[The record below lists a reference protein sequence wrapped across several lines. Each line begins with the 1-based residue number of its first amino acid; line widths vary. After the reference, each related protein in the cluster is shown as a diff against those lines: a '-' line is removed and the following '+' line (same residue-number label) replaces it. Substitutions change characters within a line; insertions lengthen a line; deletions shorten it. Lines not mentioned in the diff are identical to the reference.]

1 MALLG
6 TPNILLLDEPFSALD
21 ILTIKMLQDIIVNL
35 QTENPSM
42 CIMLCDHAAR
52 DLLNI
57 SDRAII
63 LANKKIIAHGQPK
76 ELVQNEE
83 AKNLYFGNT
92 FNI

>member
-1 MALLG
+1 M
-6 TPNILLLDEPFSALD
+6 
-21 ILTIKMLQDIIVNL
+21 NL
-35 QTENPSM
+35 QTEDNSR
-42 CIMLCDHAAR
+42 CCVISDHAAR

-92 FNI
+92 FNIN